1 MQATRPV
8 QDQLGMPFDE
18 KRDQYRAALYLPS
31 PLYVLY
37 VQATAYA
44 DACGKWLLQRQL
56 YDYTALVSE
65 WVSEWIYVAHYSGF
79 PVVLKSAEI

>member
-1 MQATRPV
+1 LSDGVCLIVSQATKPV
-8 QDQLGMPFDE
+8 QDHLAMPFDE

-44 DACGKWLLQRQL
+44 EACGK
-56 YDYTALVSE
+56 
-65 WVSEWIYVAHYSGF
+65 
-79 PVVLKSAEI
+79 